1 MSEWMKECVSW
12 MGKRTSEVDF
22 PPIWPFVVVFLPS
35 ASVWHLCLSELN
47 SSCGRFWGFW
57 GTFHRFFVPKAPLQL
72 FHLFGSN
79 FTSAK
84 NEWQQH
90 LTASK
95 KAKIYSRTRKLWKQR
110 RQLFRPRHFR
120 LRWRLVGTSATSCV
134 RWDHRQRHHPFHSP
148 FTECKLSLTHTL
160 SLCVSFPTNL
170 LSRYSQE
177 EREMREEDAGGGGRL

>member
-35 ASVWHLCLSELN
+35 ASYWHLCLSELN
-47 SSCGRFWGFW
+47 SSCGRLW
-57 GTFHRFFVPKAPLQL
+57 GTLHRFFVPKAPLRL

-110 RQLFRPRHFR
+110 RQLFRRRHFR

-148 FTECKLSLTHTL
+148 FTECKLSLSHTL
-160 SLCVSFPTNL
+160 SLSVSPFQLTFFL
-170 LSRYSQE
+170 ATAKKKGRWEKRTL
-177 EREMREEDAGGGGRL
+177 GGGGRL